1 MRTVTENIRLRI
13 IRIMDLALLVT
24 VALIIYAADYTDMST
39 SKTNARY
46 VASYLML
53 ALSAAPLLSVF
64 SAPVL
69 AARPHAVAILAVQAA
84 LLTVKAAY
92 AIYERYNPNNLN
104 GQGYVMGLT
113 YAPEV
118 LCVFLYFLPDW
129 RFLDAFAE
137 DYADAK
143 TSSAAAAIA
152 ADAAAGYYDEE
163 HGNSFAMAQSNR
175 H

>member
-1 MRTVTENIRLRI
+1 MRTVSETIRLRI

-24 VALIIYAADYTDMST
+24 VVLVIYAADYTNVST
-39 SKTNARY
+39 SMTNARY
-46 VASYLML
+46 VASYLFL

-84 LLTVKAAY
+84 LLTVKSIY
-92 AIYERYNPNNLN
+92 SIYERYNPNNLSE
-104 GQGYVMGLT
+104 QGYVMGLT
-113 YAPEV
+113 YVPEV

-129 RFLDAFAE
+129 RFLDEFAE
-137 DYADAK
+137 DYASAK

-152 ADAAAGYYDEE
+152 ADAADGYYDEE
-163 HGNSFAMAQSNR
+163 HGNGFALAQSK
-175 H
+175 